1 MTEIQQNRWDQL
13 IRRAAG
19 IVGGGSQVNDT
30 LNELFPVLDV
40 ESVPGELLFL
50 AGTRLA
56 LGSARQLAVAARFS
70 RVNLNNPAGSGNL
83 IAITQAIIST
93 TADTV
98 IRWSF
103 DTSQL
108 GGTLANSSLRDTR
121 EGFAVD
127 PVGEVRNEDTA
138 GGIAGFG
145 QMVVLANSPFVLK
158 DENTIGVLFPGTTF
172 QVVGAVA
179 NVEVNCTFYWRERVF
194 QASEQVFRG

>member
-30 LNELFPVLDV
+30 LNELFPTLDV
-40 ESVPGELLFL
+40 ENVPGELLFL
-50 AGTRLA
+50 SGTRLA
-56 LGSARQLAVAARFS
+56 FGSARQLAVAARFS
-70 RVNLNNPAGSGNL
+70 RVNLNNPAGSGQL

-98 IRWSF
+98 VRWSF

-108 GGTLANSSLRDTR
+108 GGTLGNSALRDTR
-121 EGFAVD
+121 EGFVVN
-127 PVGEVRNEDTA
+127 PIGEIRNEDTA

-145 QMVVLANSPFVLK
+145 QMVVLASSPFVLT
-158 DENTIGVLFPGTTF
+158 DQNTIGVLFPGTTF

-179 NVEVNCTFYWRERVF
+179 QVEINCTFYWRERVF
-194 QASEQVFRG
+194 QESERVFRG

>member
-70 RVNLNNPAGSGNL
+70 RVNLNNPEGSGNV

-103 DTSQL
+103 DTSQT
-108 GGTLANSSLRDTR
+108 GGTLANSALRDTR

-145 QMVVLANSPFVLK
+145 QMLILASSPFVLK